1 MGLISQKDVSSVSV
15 SEVTG
20 QLARIQSQA
29 DGDAAVALL
38 DDYDRLLLNSA
49 ITSYSK
55 EKGISISEIAKELG
69 IGRTY
74 LYNLLD
80 SNQIELN
87 RLRIIQNYLGI
98 NILGEETID
107 LFLQDLR
114 KKLNGKSYNSSWV
127 SKCNLIKVD
136 QYYLLE
142 FLLPA
147 MKRQVTFW
155 EHMIS
160 ISNENDKSIFGNTA
174 SHENYKFTKMI
185 EGLTADHK
193 TYTGTILLGKTTPS
207 YDLETE
213 YDGEFPTDHITE
225 SLIDEVRQ
233 SFMGKQL
240 QTPPIFSAKQIDGK
254 RAYEFARKGET
265 VELKQNAIEIF
276 DFNVDTS
283 GLPELKFSIKC
294 SKGTYIRSIAADFGK
309 ALYSGGTLIEL
320 RRTASGDFDIKD
332 ALTVEEAIK
341 MIQESEI

>member
-1 MGLISQKDVSSVSV
+1 MLLIDKPKTWSSFDVVNK
-15 SEVTG
+15 
-20 QLARIQSQA
+20 LRW
-29 DGDAAVALL
+29 
-38 DDYDRLLLNSA
+38 
-49 ITSYSK
+49 
-55 EKGISISEIAKELG
+55 
-69 IGRTY
+69 
-74 LYNLLD
+74 
-80 SNQIELN
+80 QIKNKLKV
-87 RLRIIQNYLGI
+87 
-98 NILGEETID
+98 
-107 LFLQDLR
+107 
-114 KKLNGKSYNSSWV
+114 KK
-127 SKCNLIKVD
+127 IKVGHAGTLD
-136 QYYLLE
+136 PLATGLLV
-142 FLLPA
+142 LC
-147 MKRQVTFW
+147 T
-155 EHMIS
+155 
-160 ISNENDKSIFGNTA
+160 G
-174 SHENYKFTKMI
+174 KFTKKI

-213 YDGEFPTDHITE
+213 YDGEFPTEHITE
-225 SLIDEVRQ
+225 SLINEVRQ

-265 VELKQNAIEIF
+265 VALKQNAIEIF